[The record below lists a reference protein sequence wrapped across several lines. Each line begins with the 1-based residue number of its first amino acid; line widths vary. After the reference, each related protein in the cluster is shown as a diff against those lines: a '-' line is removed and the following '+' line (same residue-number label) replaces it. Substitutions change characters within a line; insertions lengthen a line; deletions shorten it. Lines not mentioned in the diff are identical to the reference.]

1 MPKSI
6 SLSMSGT
13 RLLGRSVTAAVL
25 VAATL
30 SACGTEQGGRSQSA
44 VPPTSY
50 PTSYPPRPKCAQP
63 AEDATAPPT
72 ARPSSS
78 RPSADGERSQEQS
91 GENEDRPPHYA
102 ENHAYRMQGS
112 LSEGKRAQGEA
123 SAALIRREL
132 EKVRE
137 EGGSGAYG
145 VFDEQRIAAAL
156 KRLGCGKEHGVY
168 IGNGFYS
175 VHTGVVCVSGY
186 VKKDELTSEVHGAY
200 AEPQPGTGP
209 CVENRGGH

>member
-1 MPKSI
+1 M
-6 SLSMSGT
+6 SMSMS
-13 RLLGRSVTAAVL
+13 RLLRRSVIAAAL
-25 VAATL
+25 VATTMT
-30 SACGTEQGGRSQSA
+30 ACGTEQSGRSQSA
-44 VPPTSY
+44 TP

-63 AEDATAPPT
+63 AEKPADPATAL
-72 ARPSSS
+72 PSSP
-78 RPSADGERSQEQS
+78 RPSAEGDRS
-91 GENEDRPPHYA
+91 GEPSAENADRPPHYA
-102 ENHAYRMQGS
+102 ENNAYRMQGS

-123 SAALIRREL
+123 SAGLIRREL

-145 VFDEQRIAAAL
+145 VFDERRIAAAL

-186 VKKDELTSEVHGAY
+186 VTKDELTSEVHGAY